1 MNNIDTS
8 CFSLER
14 DVSHQCSFTCSQADG
29 ILDKMEFFFPS
40 DMAGSEREILYKGL
54 LYLIIATV
62 SPEVEDTSVVLIC
75 LSCCMFSVV
84 GF

>member
-8 CFSLER
+8 CFSLKR
-14 DVSHQCSFTCSQADG
+14 DVSHQCSFTCSQADD
-29 ILDKMEFFFPS
+29 ILDKMEFFFS
-40 DMAGSEREILYKGL
+40 SNVARSKREIVYKGL

-62 SPEVEDTSVVLIC
+62 PHEVEDTGVVLIC
-75 LSCCMFSVV
+75 LSCCMFSVA